1 MRRLSPTPA
10 RNGTGRSATGRRK
23 PARPPARRRP
33 RAKWQVALLRWGG
46 PALGLAAVIGAGSW
60 AWSSGWADRQWAALS
75 EATLEASGEAGL
87 ALREVLVQGRSR
99 TSQQDLMTALDLELG
114 TPILSLD
121 PAVLRARLEALPW
134 VARATVE
141 RRLPDTLFI
150 SVEEREPLAL
160 WQREGEIA
168 LIDRTGA
175 VIREPVLQS
184 FVHLPMVVG
193 DGANGHAA
201 ELVEMLALTPDLA
214 RRVKAAIWVGD
225 RRWNIRLDNGVD
237 VRLPE
242 EDGAAAWSEL
252 ASLQAQHGLIDRDL
266 AAIDLR
272 QPDRLIVRLTPEA
285 AARRRDPGD
294 ST

>member
-1 MRRLSPTPA
+1 MRRVNAASRTTKA
-10 RNGTGRSATGRRK
+10 GGRK
-23 PARPPARRRP
+23 QPRPPVRRRV
-33 RAKWQVALLRWGG
+33 RARWQVALLRWGG
-46 PALGLAAVIGAGSW
+46 PAVAVAALAGAGSW
-60 AWSSGWADRQWAALS
+60 AVASGWADRQWTALAD
-75 EATLEASGEAGL
+75 ATLEASADAGL

-99 TSQQDLMTALDLELG
+99 TSQEELMTALDLKLG
-114 TPILSLD
+114 APILALD

-150 SVEEREPLAL
+150 AVEEREPLAL
-160 WQREGEIA
+160 WQESGEIV
-168 LIDRTGA
+168 LIDGDGA
-175 VIREPVLQS
+175 VIADPAIGR
-184 FVHLPMVVG
+184 FAHLPLVVG
-193 DGANGHAA
+193 EGANGRAA
-201 ELVEMLALTPDLA
+201 ELIGLIALAPDLA
-214 RRVKAAIWVGD
+214 TRVKAAVWVGA

-242 EDGAAAWSEL
+242 ENGAAAWIEL
-252 ASLQAQHGLIDRDL
+252 AKAQRQHGLIDRDL
-266 AAIDLR
+266 IAIDLR

>member
-1 MRRLSPTPA
+1 MRRMSAAPA
-10 RNGTGRSATGRRK
+10 RNATGRRK
-23 PARPPARRRP
+23 PARPPARRKP
-33 RAKWQVALLRWGG
+33 RAKWQVALRRWGG
-46 PALGLAAVIGAGSW
+46 PALAVVALLGAGGW

-75 EATLEASGEAGL
+75 EATLAASGEAGL
-87 ALREVLVQGRSR
+87 ALREVLVQGRGR

-175 VIREPVLQS
+175 VISDPALEP
-184 FVHLPMVVG
+184 FADLPLVVG

-201 ELVEMLALTPDLA
+201 ELVEMLAQTPDLA
-214 RRVKAAIWVGD
+214 RRVKAAIWVGE

-242 EDGAAAWSEL
+242 ENGAAAWEEL
-252 ASLQAQHGLIDRDL
+252 ASLQEQHGLIDRDL
-266 AAIDLR
+266 LAIDLR

-294 ST
+294 NT